1 METLK
6 EYLKSF
12 NSNSY
17 SNGIREF
24 IIDLGFNGKTTRIEN
39 TIFAIDS
46 FLGGSGVKVDDYLV
60 TLDYRGKLG
69 QENVQIV
76 HCVKKFIVKTSLEDF
91 GHIFMSDES
100 AYDSFEMINAD
111 IQYHKEQLDQIY
123 DKLENVPELQY
134 ALGDIINIIDMLE
147 FRKGGKCNGKE
158 IQNNRH
164 KNG

>member
-1 METLK
+1 METLR
-6 EYLKSF
+6 EYLNSF

-17 SNGIREF
+17 ANGIREF
-24 IIDLGFNGKTTRIEN
+24 IIDLGFNDKAIKIEN
-39 TIFAIDS
+39 TIMGIDS

-60 TLDYRGKLG
+60 TMEQRGKLG

-76 HCVKKFIVKTSLEDF
+76 QCVKKFIVKTSLEDF

-123 DKLENVPELQY
+123 DKLENEPELQY
-134 ALGDIINIIDMLE
+134 ALGDIMNIIDMLE
-147 FRKGGKCNGKE
+147 FRKGRK
-158 IQNNRH
+158 
-164 KNG
+164 

>member
-1 METLK
+1 MKTLR

-17 SNGIREF
+17 ANGIREF
-24 IIDLGFNGKTTRIEN
+24 IFDLGFNGKTMKIEN
-39 TIFAIDS
+39 TIMGIDS

-60 TLDYRGKLG
+60 TMDYRGKLG

-76 HCVKKFIVKTSLEDF
+76 QCVKKFIVKTTLEDF

-111 IQYHKEQLDQIY
+111 IDYHRQALEKIY
-123 DKLENVPELQY
+123 DALEDTEIVDTDIHY
-134 ALGDIINIIDMLE
+134 ALGDIINLLE
-147 FRKGGKCNGKE
+147 LLEIRKG
-158 IQNNRH
+158 R
-164 KNG
+164 